1 MSQAKDKDTVKVH
14 YTGKLEDGSV
24 FDSSTGREPLEFI
37 LGTGSVIPGFDQ
49 GVVGMA
55 IGETK
60 TITIAP
66 DDAYGPVRKE
76 LVIEVKKSD
85 IPGEISTSVGQM
97 LQIPQPEGQPIP
109 VVITEETEES
119 VTLDANHPLAGKT
132 LIFDVELV
140 EIG

>member
-24 FDSSTGREPLEFI
+24 FDSSTGREPLEFT

-49 GVVGMA
+49 GIVGMA

-60 TITIAP
+60 TITITP
-66 DDAYGPVRKE
+66 DDAYGPLRKE

-85 IPGEISTSVGQM
+85 IPGEIDTSVGQR

-109 VVITEETEES
+109 VVITEVTDETI
-119 VTLDANHPLAGKT
+119 TLDANHPLAGKT